1 VLDARVYRT
10 AFLPALIALFV
21 AAFALADRPAPAPS
35 PLPAETF
42 SADNAFGQRANPA
55 PTSLLGLARDFPRRA
70 PGSPADNALAERF
83 AQALA
88 APDAGGG
95 RSTFEVRRM
104 FTKARTADGTTT
116 VETVVGT
123 RPGLSGHRIVVLAHR
138 DAVGAPAL
146 ADLSATA
153 ALFELQRVL
162 KTQALNKTLVLVS
175 TSGATTGFAG
185 ARAWARSPGGPVDG
199 VIVLGDLAGVA
210 VHKPW
215 VVSWPASPRSMPLWL
230 ERTVQAAVRAE
241 TKSPP
246 GAPHAIAQWMRRA
259 LPVTVSEQ
267 GQVGAEG
274 LPAVLISAS
283 GERGPA
289 AGEHVRKPHLAAF
302 GRAVLHAVDALDA
315 VPAPRHAPSGIVT
328 LRNVLP
334 DWAVRFVI
342 GTLLLPALLAGLDAF
357 FRARRRRLAVTP
369 ALRWLSVAAL
379 PVLLIWVWVRLLGVA
394 GVIPASDSPVLPRA
408 FPLTGGDVVALASA
422 LLVAALAVFGARVL
436 AGRPAPTPDALAVA
450 TGLVVCALA
459 AVLWV
464 PNPYAAALLLP
475 AAHLWLF
482 AAGGWRGR
490 IAASAI
496 VVGLVL
502 PVAAA
507 VYLSVALGLG
517 PRDLAWASAL
527 ATAGG
532 HGVWTALV
540 LALFVAALAGLVRVV
555 LIRGRTARA
564 ERRASEPAT
573 RGPLSY
579 AGPGSLGGTESAL
592 RR

>member
-1 VLDARVYRT
+1 VLDLRVYRT
-10 AFLPALIALFV
+10 AFLPALMALFV

-35 PLPAETF
+35 PLPADTF
-42 SADNAFGQRANPA
+42 SGDLAYGLRANPS
-55 PTSLLGLARDFPRRA
+55 PVSLLGLARDFPRRA
-70 PGSPADNALAERF
+70 PGSPADDALAERF
-83 AQALA
+83 AAALA

-95 RSTFEVRRM
+95 SSTFAVRRL
-104 FTKARTADGTTT
+104 FTRARTADGTTT

-123 RPGLSGHRIVVLAHR
+123 RPGLSNHRVVVLAHR
-138 DAVGAPAL
+138 DALGGPAL

-162 KTQALNKTLVLVS
+162 KTQVLNKTLVLVS

-185 ARAWARSPGGPVDG
+185 ARAWASSPGGPVDG
-199 VIVLGDLAGVA
+199 VIVLGDLAGTA

-215 VVSWPASPRSMPLWL
+215 VVSWPAAPRPTPLWL

-241 TKSPP
+241 TKSGP
-246 GAPHAIAQWMRRA
+246 GAPHALAQWIRRA

-267 GQVGAEG
+267 GQIGAEG
-274 LPAVLISAS
+274 LPAVMISAS
-283 GERGPA
+283 GERGPT
-289 AGEHVRKPHLAAF
+289 AGEPVRKTHLQAL

-315 VPAPRHAPSGIVT
+315 APAPRHAKTGIVT

-334 DWAVRFVI
+334 DWAVRLVV

-357 FRARRRRLAVTP
+357 FRARRRRLAVAP

-394 GVIPASDSPVLPRA
+394 GVIAASDSPVLPRA
-408 FPLTGGDVVALASA
+408 FPLTGGDLAALGSA
-422 LLVAALAVFGARVL
+422 LLVAALGGYGARVL
-436 AGRPAPTPDALAVA
+436 AGRPAPAPDALAVT
-450 TGLVVCALA
+450 TGLVTCALA

-475 AAHLWLF
+475 AAHLWLL
-482 AAGGWRGR
+482 ATGGWRAR
-490 IAASAI
+490 ASAAAI
-496 VVGLVL
+496 VLGLAL
-502 PVAAA
+502 PVGA
-507 VYLSVALGLG
+507 VASLSSALGLG

-532 HGVWTALV
+532 HGVWTAVV
-540 LALFVAALAGLVRVV
+540 LAIFVAALAGLVRVV
-555 LIRGRTARA
+555 LIRARIERA
-564 ERRASEPAT
+564 ERRDGSVTT

-579 AGPGSLGGTESAL
+579 AGPGSLGGTQSAL